1 MTIANKEIKNLIACL
16 LSYSFAG
23 IFIGQHLI
31 IPERHYVY
39 SDLHQALGLVVL
51 SVWLTLVYYKGVTE
65 WKWTLALH
73 LWNWF
78 VFCAVVDGINIA
90 MVYND
95 TYPSQSAGNA
105 ILNDGLVYFNLLTCT
120 GIYIMINLVI
130 FVLIAPNIPRW
141 LHKEDGMLR

>member
-1 MTIANKEIKNLIACL
+1 MPINKEIKLLILSL

-23 IFIGQHLI
+23 IFLWQHIIGDRFYIYEDLRQAIAFAI
-31 IPERHYVY
+31 I
-39 SDLHQALGLVVL
+39 SF
-51 SVWLTLVYYKGVTE
+51 WLTIAYYKGIKE
-65 WKWTLALH
+65 WYYTLALH

-141 LHKEDGMLR
+141 LHK